1 MMIET
6 ARLVLRDWRE
16 EDLDPFVRH
25 TNTPAVMRWL
35 GGVQDPEALK
45 ARWRERVMAWQESL
59 GFTYWALER
68 RADGELLGFCG
79 LKLADAPGGEAIAGL
94 HEIGWRL
101 REDAWGQGY
110 AKEAAIA
117 TLDFAFD
124 RLAAP
129 TVVALTVPG
138 NAASWGLMER
148 LGLRRR
154 HDLDYWDTRFG
165 EELNPTLVYDMEAEP
180 WRRRRP

>member
-1 MMIET
+1 
-6 ARLVLRDWRE
+6 
-16 EDLDPFVRH
+16 
-25 TNTPAVMRWL
+25 MRWL
-35 GGVQDPEALK
+35 GGVQDPGALE
-45 ARWRERVMAWQESL
+45 ARWRERVMVWQETL
-59 GFTYWALER
+59 GFTFWAVER
-68 RADGELLGFCG
+68 KADRALLGFCG

-117 TLDFAFD
+117 TFDFAFE
-124 RLAAP
+124 RLGAP
-129 TVVALTVPG
+129 VVVAITVPG

-148 LGLRRR
+148 LALRRR

-165 EELNPTLVYDMEAEP
+165 EELNPTIVYDMEAET
-180 WRRRRP
+180 WRRRQA